1 MMIRGVNEEEST
13 TRRFESSEGGIGARC
28 GDSGQNRYQ
37 QRRPCCGRRTMK
49 ELGRLIGQK
58 AEPLGRLGRKSKED
72 VFGPQREAGPKALDP
87 FFFSNWNKSFEFK
100 IKGFEYFQI
109 NFQMK
114 SGLEPN

>member
-1 MMIRGVNEEEST
+1 MLRRWLKSVSAAVPLLREEDDEGVGPPNRPKGRAIGLTAEE
-13 TRRFESSEGGIGARC
+13 
-28 GDSGQNRYQ
+28 
-37 QRRPCCGRRTMK
+37 
-49 ELGRLIGQK
+49 
-58 AEPLGRLGRKSKED
+58 SKED